1 MIVWFLLQLQW
12 FCIEWSWP
20 ISSPDFESVAFFFQ
34 IVVTVCR
41 ANNIEVISIYYLNT
55 YWIENYLL
63 LLFKYFV
70 GYRLPYARILGG
82 IAAIRSD
89 LFIKVNGYSNKFF
102 GWGGEDDD
110 FSARCRRKGID
121 IVRYPQSIARYQMI
135 KHKHDKGN
143 EKNPA
148 RFVTL
153 IKFYYPKFMNLP
165 TIFPSLIFII
175 YVYLV
180 CNHLQ
185 SI

>member
-1 MIVWFLLQLQW
+1 MQQQEEQDRLVLTATILVLQVLR
-12 FCIEWSWP
+12 
-20 ISSPDFESVAFFFQ
+20 FFQ
-34 IVVTVCR
+34 IEVTVCR
-41 ANNIEVISIYYLNT
+41 AKNILVIYQSILY
-55 YWIENYLL
+55 
-63 LLFKYFV
+63 

-82 IAAIRSD
+82 VAAIHSD

-121 IVRYPQSIARYQMI
+121 IVRYPQTIARYQMI

-153 IKFYYPKFMNLP
+153 IKFYYPKFMN
-165 TIFPSLIFII
+165 
-175 YVYLV
+175 
-180 CNHLQ
+180 
-185 SI
+185 

>member
-1 MIVWFLLQLQW
+1 MSGSYCNSIGFA
-12 FCIEWSWP
+12 
-20 ISSPDFESVAFFFQ
+20 SVAFFQ
-34 IVVTVCR
+34 IEVTVCR
-41 ANNIEVISIYYLNT
+41 VKNILVIYQSILY
-55 YWIENYLL
+55 
-63 LLFKYFV
+63 

-82 IAAIRSD
+82 VAAIHSD

-148 RFVTL
+148 RLVTL
-153 IKFYYPKFMNLP
+153 IKFFY
-165 TIFPSLIFII
+165 IPSL
-175 YVYLV
+175 
-180 CNHLQ
+180 
-185 SI
+185 

>member
-1 MIVWFLLQLQW
+1 MF
-12 FCIEWSWP
+12 
-20 ISSPDFESVAFFFQ
+20 A
-34 IVVTVCR
+34 
-41 ANNIEVISIYYLNT
+41 
-55 YWIENYLL
+55 
-63 LLFKYFV
+63 
-70 GYRLPYARILGG
+70 YRLPYARILGG
-82 IAAIRSD
+82 VAAIHSD

-153 IKFYYPKFMNLP
+153 IKFFYSKFMNKP
-165 TIFPSLIFII
+165 MIFPSSIFII
-175 YVYLV
+175 YLY
-180 CNHLQ
+180 NHLQ